1 MQIQI
6 EILKVDKAHVP
17 NTKGGYQVAEVAYK
31 DLKENKVSSKKVMSF
46 SNKAVFSAASAAQ
59 MGEVYDVTMEK
70 GEKYWE
76 WTSMTKSSPAAAGAA
91 KLTAGFG
98 NAAPKSNYETPE
110 ERAAKQV
117 YIVKQSSL
125 SVAADLL
132 SIGAK
137 SPPNPDEVILLAQ
150 KFVDYVFA
158 KPKGV
163 EALIDTPNDLG
174 DMPQ

>member
-17 NTKGGYQVAEVAYK
+17 NAKGGYQVAEVAYK

-46 SNKAVFSAASAAQ
+46 TNKAVFGAASAAQ
-59 MGEVYDVTMEK
+59 TGEVYDVTMEK
-70 GEKYWE
+70 GDKYWE
-76 WTSMTKSSPAAAGAA
+76 WTSMTKASPTAAGAA
-91 KLTAGFG
+91 KLSAGG
-98 NAAPKSNYETPE
+98 HAAPKSNYETAE

-150 KFVDYVFA
+150 KFVDYVFS